1 MVSERQCAVEV
12 QVNATDWVGVD
23 IFNGEPVHALG
34 RAFFAL
40 ELGGPAGR
48 KSPSNRVLVLCVYR
62 AILDALRLV
71 HQTKKEKVE
80 GMALALFCTSRIPV
94 VLL

>member
-1 MVSERQCAVEV
+1 MS
-12 QVNATDWVGVD
+12 NADDWLGVD
-23 IFNGEPVHALG
+23 IFDGEPVHVLG
-34 RAFFAL
+34 RAFFAF

-71 HQTKKEKVE
+71 HQKKKEKVE
-80 GMALALFCTSRIPV
+80 GMVLALLRASWIPL

>member
-1 MVSERQCAVEV
+1 MS
-12 QVNATDWVGVD
+12 NAYDWLGVD
-23 IFNGEPVHALG
+23 IFNGEHVHALG

-71 HQTKKEKVE
+71 HQKKKEKVE
-80 GMALALFCTSRIPV
+80 GLALALLRASWIPL